1 MAAVVKKMQC
11 RFTLHGNVCTNHTDA
26 HHQHY
31 YHPAR
36 KPCNYAGE
44 CTSHVAK
51 HPHEYAH
58 PGDRDWPV
66 IPMPRVQCRDAEH
79 CRLRHIPLHRLRF
92 SHPRDQDWP
101 KPPLPAVPS
110 STRGKY
116 KIGNYVNLGS
126 HFGYIVYIEE
136 KPDGIYYHID
146 INEAKPVIVPESHVR
161 LQSQW
166 PYKKR
171 WVVLAK
177 GIPQVAAAAAAA
189 VPPHATRE
197 DKKEKDEKEKDE
209 KEKEEEEMIHTL
221 FSDMPPDL
229 LDAILK
235 KMGSR
240 RKRNANKKQMSKRK
254 K

>member
-1 MAAVVKKMQC
+1 MAAIVKKMQC
-11 RFTLHGNVCTNHTDA
+11 RFTLHGSICTNHTDA

-51 HPHEYAH
+51 HSHEYAH

-66 IPMPRVQCRDAEH
+66 IPMPRVQCHDAEH
-79 CRLRHIPLHRLRF
+79 CRLCHIPLHRLRF

-116 KIGNYVNLGS
+116 KVGNYVNLGL

-136 KPDGIYYHID
+136 KPDGIYYHVD
-146 INEAKPVIVPESHVR
+146 INKARPVIVLESHVR

-166 PYKKR
+166 PYKKQ
-171 WVVLAK
+171 WVALAK
-177 GIPQVAAAAAAA
+177 GIPQVNAAEAA
-189 VPPHATRE
+189 VVQHAT
-197 DKKEKDEKEKDE
+197 
-209 KEKEEEEMIHTL
+209 KEEKEMIHTL
-221 FSDMPPDL
+221 FSDMPSDL

-235 KMGSR
+235 KMGSK
-240 RKRNANKKQMSKRK
+240 RKRNANKKQISKRK
-254 K
+254 KQISKRKK